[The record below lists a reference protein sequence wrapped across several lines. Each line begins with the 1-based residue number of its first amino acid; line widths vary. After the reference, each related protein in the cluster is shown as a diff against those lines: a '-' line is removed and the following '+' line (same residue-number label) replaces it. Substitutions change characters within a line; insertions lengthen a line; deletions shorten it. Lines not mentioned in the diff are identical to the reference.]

1 MSRNLSASASLVA
14 EFAGG
19 DADVPADAANA
30 ESIIDPAARDVLPL
44 LKFLNLAFDLGWGQF
59 HGLILVG
66 VGRGS
71 NPAGWVV
78 RL

>member
-59 HGLILVG
+59 HFVLGLAYG
-66 VGRGS
+66 
-71 NPAGWVV
+71 
-78 RL
+78 